1 MTPAFTL
8 LGACTVA
15 VLLYA
20 AHRRYGL
27 PGVGKA
33 QPPQLPA
40 GQRLA
45 HELRRARAQDMERL
59 IRDPGFRMPYRRFNM
74 DFDEQERFLEEHER
88 GLVGQMRDTGLIG

>member
-45 HELRRARAQDMERL
+45 HELRHARAQDMERL
-59 IRDPGFRMPYRRFNM
+59 IRDRHYRMPYRRYGM
-74 DFDEQERFLEEHER
+74 DFDEQERFLEEHDQRESA
-88 GLVGQMRDTGLIG
+88 

>member
-33 QPPQLPA
+33 RPPQLLA
-40 GQRLA
+40 DRRLA
-45 HELRRARAQDMERL
+45 HELRRARAQDMKRL
-59 IRDPGFRMPYRRFNM
+59 IRDPDYRMPYLRFGM
-74 DFDEQERFLEEHER
+74 DFDEQERFLKELDQRENA
-88 GLVGQMRDTGLIG
+88 

>member
-45 HELRRARAQDMERL
+45 HELRHARAQDMERL

-74 DFDEQERFLEEHER
+74 DFDEQERFLEEHDR
-88 GLVGQMRDTGLIG
+88 LGQMRDTGLIG

>member
-27 PGVGKA
+27 PGAGKA
-33 QPPQLPA
+33 QPRQLPA

-59 IRDPGFRMPYRRFNM
+59 IRDPDYRMPYRRFNM
-74 DFDEQERFLEEHER
+74 DFDEQERFLKELDQRESA
-88 GLVGQMRDTGLIG
+88 

>member
-1 MTPAFTL
+1 MSPAFTL
-8 LGACTVA
+8 LGALVVA

-33 QPPQLPA
+33 RPPQLPA
-40 GQRLA
+40 DRRLA

-59 IRDPGFRMPYRRFNM
+59 IRDRHYRMPYRRFNM
-74 DFDEQERFLEEHER
+74 DFDEQERFLKELDQRENA
-88 GLVGQMRDTGLIG
+88 

>member
-8 LGACTVA
+8 LGALTVA

-33 QPPQLPA
+33 QTRQLP
-40 GQRLA
+40 
-45 HELRRARAQDMERL
+45 RASGWHTSYAA
-59 IRDPGFRMPYRRFNM
+59 PGPR
-74 DFDEQERFLEEHER
+74 
-88 GLVGQMRDTGLIG
+88 TWSA

>member
-1 MTPAFTL
+1 MTTALTL
-8 LGACTVA
+8 LGALTVA

-33 QPPQLPA
+33 QLRQLPA
-40 GQRLA
+40 DRRLA

-59 IRDPGFRMPYRRFNM
+59 IRDPDYRMPYRRVGMN
-74 DFDEQERFLEEHER
+74 FDEQERFLKELDQRENA
-88 GLVGQMRDTGLIG
+88 